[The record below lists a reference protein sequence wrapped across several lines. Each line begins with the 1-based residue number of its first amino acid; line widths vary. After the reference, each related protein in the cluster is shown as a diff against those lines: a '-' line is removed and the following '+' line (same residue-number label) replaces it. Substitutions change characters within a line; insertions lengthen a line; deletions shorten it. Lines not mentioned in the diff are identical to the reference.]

1 MLGENRRRGPRQRSE
16 SVAPIRVSD
25 SSRVPLATQI
35 ARQFM
40 WQVASGTISTGSH
53 LPPIAELAA
62 ELGVSIH
69 TVRAAYKQ
77 LADDGIVSISR
88 GSRTRVLGYDRN
100 RAAVGNDFHPSYS
113 IGVMVPAFTDYYA
126 DFLQALSLEAGL
138 EGWLPIICQ
147 TQHYDAQVVSR
158 HLDQLFS
165 RNVDGVILIHFTTAG
180 DESVVSV
187 VEPSSALRPFVF
199 VDSADVGMGSQ
210 ILADRTADGYEAT
223 MHLVEHGHRRIAYIG
238 SPADSSSNLLGIGY
252 SQALESADL
261 PTDDR
266 LVAPVADFSL
276 EEGTKA
282 TTRLLLQDRPPTAV
296 FCAGDILALGAIS
309 AIRERGLRVPEDVA
323 VMGYGEIPFARL
335 AAPSLSTVR
344 LPADQLGHEAI
355 RTLRQAIQEG
365 EPQPPVTVAT
375 ALVTRESCSCATRS
389 TGSLETISTT

>member
-1 MLGENRRRGPRQRSE
+1 MLGENRRRGLRQRSE

-40 WQVASGTISTGSH
+40 WQVASGTIATGSH

-252 SQALESADL
+252 SQALGIRRPAR
-261 PTDDR
+261 PTTGS
-266 LVAPVADFSL
+266 SL
-276 EEGTKA
+276 LSRTSRSRRGRRRRRGCCSRTV
-282 TTRLLLQDRPPTAV
+282 PP
-296 FCAGDILALGAIS
+296 
-309 AIRERGLRVPEDVA
+309 
-323 VMGYGEIPFARL
+323 
-335 AAPSLSTVR
+335 APSSARATSWPSAR
-344 LPADQLGHEAI
+344 SRPYASAGSAFP
-355 RTLRQAIQEG
+355 RTSR
-365 EPQPPVTVAT
+365 
-375 ALVTRESCSCATRS
+375 
-389 TGSLETISTT
+389 